1 MSEVPESQ
9 IQFAT
14 VLIRVLQW
22 FPGAL
27 EPDLVAFSGT
37 HRDFQGLTLGSAWLR
52 KFCWFH
58 VGLVNTYSF
67 F

>member
-14 VLIRVLQW
+14 ALIRVLQW

-37 HRDFQGLTLGSAWLR
+37 QGLPRSYP
-52 KFCWFH
+52 
-58 VGLVNTYSF
+58 GLCLAT
-67 F
+67 